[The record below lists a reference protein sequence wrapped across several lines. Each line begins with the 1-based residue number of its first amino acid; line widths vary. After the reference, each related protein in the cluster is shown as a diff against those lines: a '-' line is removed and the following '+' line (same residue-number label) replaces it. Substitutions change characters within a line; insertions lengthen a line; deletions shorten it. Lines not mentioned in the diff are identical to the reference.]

1 MFFAQLNSV
10 KHLAGPQDGGV
21 QVHDRAVPQEAERR
35 AAVPSARPLLAV
47 PPAHQG
53 PPLPEVHQARQG
65 QAPRLQE
72 QAG

>member
-1 MFFAQLNSV
+1 M
-10 KHLAGPQDGGV
+10 KYLAGLQHGGV

-35 AAVPSARPLLAV
+35 AAVLAPRALLAV
-47 PPAHQG
+47 PPADQD
-53 PPLPEVHQARQG
+53 PPLPQVHQARQG

>member
-1 MFFAQLNSV
+1 MFLARPNPA
-10 KHLAGPQDGGV
+10 KRLAGLQHGSV

-35 AAVPSARPLLAV
+35 AAVPAARALLAV

-53 PPLPEVHQARQG
+53 PPLPQVHQARQG

>member
-1 MFFAQLNSV
+1 MVFARLNSV
-10 KHLAGPQDGGV
+10 KQLAGPQDGGV

-35 AAVPSARPLLAV
+35 AAVPAPRPLLAV

-53 PPLPEVHQARQG
+53 PPMPQVHQARQG

>member
-1 MFFAQLNSV
+1 MSPTSINSV
-10 KHLAGPQDGGV
+10 KHLAGPQDGRV
-21 QVHDRAVPQEAERR
+21 QVHDGAVPQEAERR
-35 AAVPSARPLLAV
+35 ASVLAARALLAV

-53 PPLPEVHQARQG
+53 PPLPQVHQARQG